1 MTKVASRLETLILHS
16 WTSEIVLPKQSIGGG
31 APRLRHLILTGV
43 ALSTFQRLL
52 SSATS
57 LISLVLEHIPSS
69 AYFSPDNLVTQIKAM
84 PFLQTLSINF
94 LSMVPRPGFGG
105 GHVYPQG
112 QVARIELPELTQL
125 IYRGVST
132 YVEALL
138 SRIWSP
144 RIEDLNVTLF
154 GHPTLDVPLTC
165 EFVHELESFQPTR
178 VRIDFA
184 ETSVHIAVSAPQSTT
199 SPDVFL
205 NASSAGGYCM
215 SLQGAS
221 QPAPLGTTCGS
232 HAQIRINETSMPDI
246 IQTSGL
252 HPFSSSSDKT
262 IAFLHSLLDTTARV
276 AHSVT
281 LHSTTAVNDSRTVSL
296 LREQSTGQHLLH
308 LSRIQVAK
316 TISAAQERRRSDTWY
331 DGPSDDS
338 STLARISTW
347 SSAVGMQ
354 AFPEAAAGT
363 LVLGGKVLVLDVA
376 LIPEP
381 TVHASY
387 AGSAE
392 GRDSPTMDA
401 FFSRLVSGVS
411 KGGDGRRLR
420 DALGYLMCLDELA
433 AHEGNGGARWF
444 SEVDVLAKELAKFT
458 QAEAAFLAQCVP
470 SLDPHLPFSTPS
482 VPWSQAKFGY
492 EILRFHILRPPP
504 LTHCYLVVLRFHSL
518 PNAIGFSYDFP
529 LPAGPDA
536 GKYGWVLG
544 FGAGIVISQSRML
557 EIARA
562 VQPQEL
568 SYPGTGPSLSFM
580 TGSWVDT
587 LMVLQL
593 NSEGALSSERY
604 TATYVS
610 PTNMHPPLR
619 LTLTAP
625 DEPGFLLERVQ
636 VYNMQE
642 AWAVL
647 EIVREQCWLNEVL
660 NGIAWMP
667 EVVVGPP
674 VGDSL
679 EAEATEE
686 ELRAL
691 LSGTYTPVSI
701 PEWSSISVVLNG
713 PAGATV
719 EVQGAMGA
727 DVQMATLEEAIGF
740 RIALDGNLGNCLG

>member
-1 MTKVASRLETLILHS
+1 MAESSAIPPT
-16 WTSEIVLPKQSIGGG
+16 
-31 APRLRHLILTGV
+31 
-43 ALSTFQRLL
+43 LL
-52 SSATS
+52 SA
-57 LISLVLEHIPSS
+57 I
-69 AYFSPDNLVTQIKAM
+69 Q
-84 PFLQTLSINF
+84 
-94 LSMVPRPGFGG
+94 
-105 GHVYPQG
+105 
-112 QVARIELPELTQL
+112 
-125 IYRGVST
+125 
-132 YVEALL
+132 
-138 SRIWSP
+138 
-144 RIEDLNVTLF
+144 
-154 GHPTLDVPLTC
+154 
-165 EFVHELESFQPTR
+165 
-178 VRIDFA
+178 
-184 ETSVHIAVSAPQSTT
+184 
-199 SPDVFL
+199 
-205 NASSAGGYCM
+205 
-215 SLQGAS
+215 
-221 QPAPLGTTCGS
+221 
-232 HAQIRINETSMPDI
+232 ETSMPDD

-262 IAFLHSLLDTTARV
+262 IAFFHSLLDTTARV

-308 LSRIQVAK
+308 LSRTQVAK

-338 STLARISTW
+338 STLARISAW

-411 KGGDGRRLR
+411 NGGDGRRLR
-420 DALGYLMCLDELA
+420 DALGYLMRLDELA

-458 QAEAAFLAQCVP
+458 QAEAAFLAQVTR
-470 SLDPHLPFSTPS
+470 SSS
-482 VPWSQAKFGY
+482 VPLDVLL
-492 EILRFHILRPPP
+492 LRGHALGLPYLHSPTLCFLVYLSPRAYLSLQRSAPATTSPQTQPPISDIPSTHLYNCLSGDHPPIGVTRATLTLVPLLALPHTPPSSTDPLLSGRPSFP
-504 LTHCYLVVLRFHSL
+504 LA

-529 LPAGPDA
+529 LPTDPDA
-536 GKYGWVLG
+536 GKYGWVPG

-580 TGSWVDT
+580 TGSWVDM
-587 LMVLQL
+587 LL

-667 EVVVGPP
+667 EIVVGPP
-674 VGDSL
+674 LGDNP

-701 PEWSSISVVLNG
+701 PVNVYVAPAAVVLTFPERPPMPGMVSISVLLNG

-727 DVQMATLEEAIGF
+727 DVQMATLEEAVRRGG
-740 RIALDGNLGNCLG
+740 ALGLPGRVWAASQTAA

>member
-1 MTKVASRLETLILHS
+1 MAESAESSAIPPT
-16 WTSEIVLPKQSIGGG
+16 
-31 APRLRHLILTGV
+31 
-43 ALSTFQRLL
+43 LL
-52 SSATS
+52 S
-57 LISLVLEHIPSS
+57 
-69 AYFSPDNLVTQIKAM
+69 AM
-84 PFLQTLSINF
+84 Q
-94 LSMVPRPGFGG
+94 
-105 GHVYPQG
+105 
-112 QVARIELPELTQL
+112 
-125 IYRGVST
+125 
-132 YVEALL
+132 
-138 SRIWSP
+138 
-144 RIEDLNVTLF
+144 
-154 GHPTLDVPLTC
+154 
-165 EFVHELESFQPTR
+165 
-178 VRIDFA
+178 
-184 ETSVHIAVSAPQSTT
+184 
-199 SPDVFL
+199 
-205 NASSAGGYCM
+205 
-215 SLQGAS
+215 
-221 QPAPLGTTCGS
+221 
-232 HAQIRINETSMPDI
+232 ETSMPDNI
-246 IQTSGL
+246 HTSGL

-308 LSRIQVAK
+308 LSRTQVAK

-338 STLARISTW
+338 STLARISAW

-420 DALGYLMCLDELA
+420 DALGYLMRLDELA
-433 AHEGNGGARWF
+433 AHEGNGGARRF

-458 QAEAAFLAQCVP
+458 QAEAAFLAQHSPPTSDIPSTHLYNCLSADHPPMGVTRATLTLVP
-470 SLDPHLPFSTPS
+470 LSALPHTPPSSPDPFPS
-482 VPWSQAKFGY
+482 G
-492 EILRFHILRPPP
+492 RPSFP
-504 LTHCYLVVLRFHSL
+504 LA

-529 LPAGPDA
+529 LPTGPDA

-544 FGAGIVISQSRML
+544 FGAGIVISRSRML

-562 VQPQEL
+562 VQPQGL

-580 TGSWVDT
+580 TGSWMDM
-587 LMVLQL
+587 L
-593 NSEGALSSERY
+593 
-604 TATYVS
+604 VS

-619 LTLTAP
+619 LTPTAP

-647 EIVREQCWLNEVL
+647 EIVQEQCWLNEVL

-667 EVVVGPP
+667 EVIVGPP
-674 VGDSL
+674 LGDNPD
-679 EAEATEE
+679 AEATEE
-686 ELRAL
+686 DLRAF

-701 PEWSSISVVLNG
+701 PVTVYVAPAAVVLTFPERPPMPGMISISALLNG

-727 DVQMATLEEAIGF
+727 DIQMATLEEAVRRGG
-740 RIALDGNLGNCLG
+740 ALGLPGRVWAAS

>member
-1 MTKVASRLETLILHS
+1 MTMAESSAIPPT
-16 WTSEIVLPKQSIGGG
+16 
-31 APRLRHLILTGV
+31 
-43 ALSTFQRLL
+43 LL
-52 SSATS
+52 SA
-57 LISLVLEHIPSS
+57 I
-69 AYFSPDNLVTQIKAM
+69 Q
-84 PFLQTLSINF
+84 
-94 LSMVPRPGFGG
+94 
-105 GHVYPQG
+105 
-112 QVARIELPELTQL
+112 
-125 IYRGVST
+125 
-132 YVEALL
+132 
-138 SRIWSP
+138 
-144 RIEDLNVTLF
+144 
-154 GHPTLDVPLTC
+154 
-165 EFVHELESFQPTR
+165 
-178 VRIDFA
+178 
-184 ETSVHIAVSAPQSTT
+184 
-199 SPDVFL
+199 
-205 NASSAGGYCM
+205 
-215 SLQGAS
+215 
-221 QPAPLGTTCGS
+221 
-232 HAQIRINETSMPDI
+232 ETSMPDD

-308 LSRIQVAK
+308 LVHLSRI
-316 TISAAQERRRSDTWY
+316 SA
-331 DGPSDDS
+331 
-338 STLARISTW
+338 W

-420 DALGYLMCLDELA
+420 DALGYVMRLDELA

-444 SEVDVLAKELAKFT
+444 SEVDALAKELAKFT
-458 QAEAAFLAQCVP
+458 QAEAAFLAQ
-470 SLDPHLPFSTPS
+470 SSS
-482 VPWSQAKFGY
+482 VPLDVLL
-492 EILRFHILRPPP
+492 LRGHALGLPYLHSPTLCFLVYLSPRAYLSLQRSAPATTSPQTQPPTSDISSTHLYNCLSGDHPPIGVTRATLTLVPLSALPHTPPSSADPLLSGRPSFP
-504 LTHCYLVVLRFHSL
+504 LA

-529 LPAGPDA
+529 LPT
-536 GKYGWVLG
+536 
-544 FGAGIVISQSRML
+544 GIVISQSRML

-580 TGSWVDT
+580 TGSWVDM
-587 LMVLQL
+587 LVL

-667 EVVVGPP
+667 EIVVGPP
-674 VGDSL
+674 LGDNP

-691 LSGTYTPVSI
+691 LSGTYTPLSI
-701 PEWSSISVVLNG
+701 PVNVYVASAAVVLTFPERPPMPGMVSISVLLNG
-713 PAGATV
+713 LAGATV

-727 DVQMATLEEAIGF
+727 DVQMATLEEAVRRGG
-740 RIALDGNLGNCLG
+740 ALGLPGRVWAASQTAA

>member
-1 MTKVASRLETLILHS
+1 MAESSAIPPT
-16 WTSEIVLPKQSIGGG
+16 
-31 APRLRHLILTGV
+31 
-43 ALSTFQRLL
+43 LL
-52 SSATS
+52 SA
-57 LISLVLEHIPSS
+57 I
-69 AYFSPDNLVTQIKAM
+69 Q
-84 PFLQTLSINF
+84 
-94 LSMVPRPGFGG
+94 
-105 GHVYPQG
+105 
-112 QVARIELPELTQL
+112 
-125 IYRGVST
+125 
-132 YVEALL
+132 
-138 SRIWSP
+138 
-144 RIEDLNVTLF
+144 
-154 GHPTLDVPLTC
+154 
-165 EFVHELESFQPTR
+165 
-178 VRIDFA
+178 
-184 ETSVHIAVSAPQSTT
+184 
-199 SPDVFL
+199 
-205 NASSAGGYCM
+205 
-215 SLQGAS
+215 
-221 QPAPLGTTCGS
+221 
-232 HAQIRINETSMPDI
+232 ETSMPDD

-308 LSRIQVAK
+308 LSRTQVAK

-338 STLARISTW
+338 STLARISAW

-420 DALGYLMCLDELA
+420 DALGYVMRLDELA

-444 SEVDVLAKELAKFT
+444 SEVDALAKELSKFT
-458 QAEAAFLAQCVP
+458 QAEATFLAQVTR
-470 SLDPHLPFSTPS
+470 SSS
-482 VPWSQAKFGY
+482 VPLDVLL
-492 EILRFHILRPPP
+492 LRGHALGLPYLHSPTLCFLVYLSPRAYLSLQRSAPAATSPQTQPPTSDIPSTHLYNCLSADHPPIGVTRATLTLVPLSALPHTPPSSADPLLSGRPSFP
-504 LTHCYLVVLRFHSL
+504 LA

-529 LPAGPDA
+529 LPTGSDA

-580 TGSWVDT
+580 TGSWVDM
-587 LMVLQL
+587 LL

-674 VGDSL
+674 VGDSPN
-679 EAEATEE
+679 AGATEE

-701 PEWSSISVVLNG
+701 PVNVYVAPAAVVLTFPERPPMPGMVSISVLLNG

-727 DVQMATLEEAIGF
+727 DVQMATLEEAVRRGG
-740 RIALDGNLGNCLG
+740 ALGLPGRVWAASQTAP

>member
-1 MTKVASRLETLILHS
+1 MAESSAIPPT
-16 WTSEIVLPKQSIGGG
+16 
-31 APRLRHLILTGV
+31 
-43 ALSTFQRLL
+43 LL
-52 SSATS
+52 SA
-57 LISLVLEHIPSS
+57 I
-69 AYFSPDNLVTQIKAM
+69 Q
-84 PFLQTLSINF
+84 
-94 LSMVPRPGFGG
+94 
-105 GHVYPQG
+105 
-112 QVARIELPELTQL
+112 
-125 IYRGVST
+125 
-132 YVEALL
+132 
-138 SRIWSP
+138 
-144 RIEDLNVTLF
+144 
-154 GHPTLDVPLTC
+154 
-165 EFVHELESFQPTR
+165 
-178 VRIDFA
+178 
-184 ETSVHIAVSAPQSTT
+184 
-199 SPDVFL
+199 
-205 NASSAGGYCM
+205 
-215 SLQGAS
+215 
-221 QPAPLGTTCGS
+221 
-232 HAQIRINETSMPDI
+232 ETSMPDN

-262 IAFLHSLLDTTARV
+262 ITFLHSLLDTTARV

-308 LSRIQVAK
+308 LSRTQVAK

-338 STLARISTW
+338 STLARISAW

-392 GRDSPTMDA
+392 GRDSLTMDA

-411 KGGDGRRLR
+411 KGGDGHRLR
-420 DALGYLMCLDELA
+420 DALGYVMRLDELA

-458 QAEAAFLAQCVP
+458 QAEAAFLAQVTR
-470 SLDPHLPFSTPS
+470 SSS
-482 VPWSQAKFGY
+482 VPLDVLL
-492 EILRFHILRPPP
+492 LRGHALSLPYLHSPTLCFLVYLSPRAYLSLQRSAPATTSPQTQPPTSDIPFTHLYNCLSGDHPPIGVTRASLTLVPLSALPHTPPSSADPLLSGRPSFP
-504 LTHCYLVVLRFHSL
+504 LA

-529 LPAGPDA
+529 LPTGPDA
-536 GKYGWVLG
+536 GKYGCVLD

-580 TGSWVDT
+580 TGR
-587 LMVLQL
+587 LRQL
-593 NSEGALSSERY
+593 SGYARALSSERY

-619 LTLTAP
+619 LTLTPP

-667 EVVVGPP
+667 EVVAGPP
-674 VGDSL
+674 PVLGDNP
-679 EAEATEE
+679 EAVATEE
-686 ELRAL
+686 DLRAL
-691 LSGTYTPVSI
+691 LSGTFAPLSI
-701 PEWSSISVVLNG
+701 PVNVYVASAAVVLTFPERPPMPGMVSISVLLNG

-719 EVQGAMGA
+719 EVQDAMGA
-727 DVQMATLEEAIGF
+727 DVQMATLEKARDAEACW
-740 RIALDGNLGNCLG
+740 DC

>member
-1 MTKVASRLETLILHS
+1 MAESSAIPPT
-16 WTSEIVLPKQSIGGG
+16 
-31 APRLRHLILTGV
+31 
-43 ALSTFQRLL
+43 LL
-52 SSATS
+52 SA
-57 LISLVLEHIPSS
+57 I
-69 AYFSPDNLVTQIKAM
+69 Q
-84 PFLQTLSINF
+84 
-94 LSMVPRPGFGG
+94 
-105 GHVYPQG
+105 
-112 QVARIELPELTQL
+112 
-125 IYRGVST
+125 
-132 YVEALL
+132 
-138 SRIWSP
+138 
-144 RIEDLNVTLF
+144 
-154 GHPTLDVPLTC
+154 
-165 EFVHELESFQPTR
+165 
-178 VRIDFA
+178 
-184 ETSVHIAVSAPQSTT
+184 
-199 SPDVFL
+199 
-205 NASSAGGYCM
+205 
-215 SLQGAS
+215 
-221 QPAPLGTTCGS
+221 
-232 HAQIRINETSMPDI
+232 ETSMPDI

-308 LSRIQVAK
+308 LSRIQVAN
-316 TISAAQERRRSDTWY
+316 TISAAQERRRSDTWRAF
-331 DGPSDDS
+331 S
-338 STLARISTW
+338 AW
-347 SSAVGMQ
+347 SFAVGMQ

-376 LIPEP
+376 LMPEP
-381 TVHASY
+381 IVHASY

-401 FFSRLVSGVS
+401 FFSR
-411 KGGDGRRLR
+411 
-420 DALGYLMCLDELA
+420 LGYLMCLDELA

-458 QAEAAFLAQCVP
+458 QAEAAFLA
-470 SLDPHLPFSTPS
+470 H
-482 VPWSQAKFGY
+482 PWSQAKIRASERAHALILNPTRLRDLRLFLSTFFY
-492 EILRFHILRPPP
+492 SVVTRWAFHIFILRHSASLFIFPLGPICLSSPPTSDIPFTHLYNCLSGDHPPIGVTRATLTLVPLSALPHPPP
-504 LTHCYLVVLRFHSL
+504 SSADPLLSGRPLFPL
-518 PNAIGFSYDFP
+518 APNAIGFSYDFP
-529 LPAGPDA
+529 LPAGP
-536 GKYGWVLG
+536 GYW
-544 FGAGIVISQSRML
+544 SRML

-587 LMVLQL
+587 LL

-604 TATYVS
+604 MATYVS

-647 EIVREQCWLNEVL
+647 EIVREQCD
-660 NGIAWMP
+660 
-667 EVVVGPP
+667 GP
-674 VGDSL
+674 

-691 LSGTYTPVSI
+691 LSGTYTPLSI
-701 PEWSSISVVLNG
+701 PVNVYVAPAAVVLTFPERPPIPGMVSISVVLNG
-713 PAGATV
+713 PAGARV

-727 DVQMATLEEAIGF
+727 DVQMATLEEAVRRGG
-740 RIALDGNLGNCLG
+740 ALGLAGRVWAASQTAP

>member
-1 MTKVASRLETLILHS
+1 MAESSAIPPT
-16 WTSEIVLPKQSIGGG
+16 
-31 APRLRHLILTGV
+31 
-43 ALSTFQRLL
+43 LL
-52 SSATS
+52 SA
-57 LISLVLEHIPSS
+57 I
-69 AYFSPDNLVTQIKAM
+69 Q
-84 PFLQTLSINF
+84 
-94 LSMVPRPGFGG
+94 
-105 GHVYPQG
+105 
-112 QVARIELPELTQL
+112 
-125 IYRGVST
+125 
-132 YVEALL
+132 
-138 SRIWSP
+138 
-144 RIEDLNVTLF
+144 
-154 GHPTLDVPLTC
+154 
-165 EFVHELESFQPTR
+165 
-178 VRIDFA
+178 
-184 ETSVHIAVSAPQSTT
+184 
-199 SPDVFL
+199 
-205 NASSAGGYCM
+205 
-215 SLQGAS
+215 
-221 QPAPLGTTCGS
+221 
-232 HAQIRINETSMPDI
+232 ETSMPDN

-308 LSRIQVAK
+308 LSRTQVAK

-338 STLARISTW
+338 STLARISAW

-420 DALGYLMCLDELA
+420 DALGYVMRLDELA

-458 QAEAAFLAQCVP
+458 QAEAAFLAQVTRSSSIP
-470 SLDPHLPFSTPS
+470 LDVLLLRGHALSLPYLHSPTLCFLVYLSPRAYLSLQRS
-482 VPWSQAKFGY
+482 VPATTSPQTQPPTSDIPTTHLYNCLSGDHPPIGVTCATLTLVPLSALPHTPPSTDPLLSG
-492 EILRFHILRPPP
+492 RPSFP
-504 LTHCYLVVLRFHSL
+504 LA

-568 SYPGTGPSLSFM
+568 SYSGTWPRLAFM
-580 TGSWVDT
+580 TGSWVDM
-587 LMVLQL
+587 LL

-667 EVVVGPP
+667 EVVAGPP
-674 VGDSL
+674 VLGDNP
-679 EAEATEE
+679 EAVATEE
-686 ELRAL
+686 DLRAL
-691 LSGTYTPVSI
+691 LSGTFAPLSI
-701 PEWSSISVVLNG
+701 PVNVYVASAAVVLTFPERPPMSGMVSISVLLNG

-727 DVQMATLEEAIGF
+727 DVQIATLEEAVRRGG
-740 RIALDGNLGNCLG
+740 ALGLLGRVRAASQTAA

>member
-1 MTKVASRLETLILHS
+1 MPL
-16 WTSEIVLPKQSIGGG
+16 GG
-31 APRLRHLILTGV
+31 P
-43 ALSTFQRLL
+43 ALLFRTRITTATQITAMAESPAIPPTLL
-52 SSATS
+52 SA
-57 LISLVLEHIPSS
+57 I
-69 AYFSPDNLVTQIKAM
+69 Q
-84 PFLQTLSINF
+84 
-94 LSMVPRPGFGG
+94 
-105 GHVYPQG
+105 
-112 QVARIELPELTQL
+112 
-125 IYRGVST
+125 
-132 YVEALL
+132 
-138 SRIWSP
+138 
-144 RIEDLNVTLF
+144 
-154 GHPTLDVPLTC
+154 
-165 EFVHELESFQPTR
+165 
-178 VRIDFA
+178 
-184 ETSVHIAVSAPQSTT
+184 
-199 SPDVFL
+199 
-205 NASSAGGYCM
+205 
-215 SLQGAS
+215 
-221 QPAPLGTTCGS
+221 
-232 HAQIRINETSMPDI
+232 ETSMPDN
-246 IQTSGL
+246 IQTSG
-252 HPFSSSSDKT
+252 DKT
-262 IAFLHSLLDTTARV
+262 VAFLHSLLNTTARV
-276 AHSVT
+276 AQSVT

-308 LSRIQVAK
+308 LVSLTSPQSRTQVAK

-338 STLARISTW
+338 STLARISAW

-420 DALGYLMCLDELA
+420 DALGYLMRLDELA

-458 QAEAAFLAQCVP
+458 QAEAACLAQVTR
-470 SLDPHLPFSTPS
+470 SQS
-482 VPWSQAKFGY
+482 VPLDVLL
-492 EILRFHILRPPP
+492 LRGHALGLPYLHSPTLCFLVYLSPRAYLSLQRSAPATTSAQTQP
-504 LTHCYLVVLRFHSL
+504 LTTDIPSTHLYNCLSGDHPPIGVTRATLTLVPLSALPHTPPSSADPLLSGRPSFPLV

-536 GKYGWVLG
+536 GKYGWVLA
-544 FGAGIVISQSRML
+544 FGAGIVISHGRCNPTSCHTQ
-557 EIARA
+557 AQGQA
-562 VQPQEL
+562 CL
-568 SYPGTGPSLSFM
+568 SGTA
-580 TGSWVDT
+580 DE
-587 LMVLQL
+587 MVFQL
-593 NSEGALSSERY
+593 NSEGALLSERY

-636 VYNMQE
+636 
-642 AWAVL
+642 
-647 EIVREQCWLNEVL
+647 IVREQCWLNEIL

-667 EVVVGPP
+667 EVVAGPP
-674 VGDSL
+674 IGDSP
-679 EAEATEE
+679 EAETTEE

-691 LSGTYTPVSI
+691 LSGTYTPLSI
-701 PEWSSISVVLNG
+701 PVNVYVAPAAVVLSFPERPPMPGMVSISVLLNG
-713 PAGATV
+713 LAGATV

-727 DVQMATLEEAIGF
+727 DVQMATLEEAVRRGG
-740 RIALDGNLGNCLG
+740 ALGLPGRVWAASQTAP

>member
-1 MTKVASRLETLILHS
+1 MAESSANPPTL
-16 WTSEIVLPKQSIGGG
+16 
-31 APRLRHLILTGV
+31 
-43 ALSTFQRLL
+43 LSTIQ
-52 SSATS
+52 
-57 LISLVLEHIPSS
+57 
-69 AYFSPDNLVTQIKAM
+69 
-84 PFLQTLSINF
+84 
-94 LSMVPRPGFGG
+94 
-105 GHVYPQG
+105 
-112 QVARIELPELTQL
+112 
-125 IYRGVST
+125 
-132 YVEALL
+132 
-138 SRIWSP
+138 
-144 RIEDLNVTLF
+144 
-154 GHPTLDVPLTC
+154 
-165 EFVHELESFQPTR
+165 
-178 VRIDFA
+178 
-184 ETSVHIAVSAPQSTT
+184 
-199 SPDVFL
+199 
-205 NASSAGGYCM
+205 
-215 SLQGAS
+215 
-221 QPAPLGTTCGS
+221 
-232 HAQIRINETSMPDI
+232 ETSMPDN

-281 LHSTTAVNDSRTVSL
+281 LHSTTVVNDSRTVSL

-308 LSRIQVAK
+308 LVHLCNAPVTIQVSLTSPQSRIQVAK

-338 STLARISTW
+338 STLARISAW

-458 QAEAAFLAQCVP
+458 QAEAAFLAQVTRSSPVP
-470 SLDPHLPFSTPS
+470 LDVLLLRGHALGLPYLHSPTLCFLVYLSPRAYLSLQRSAPATTSPQAQPPTSDIPFTHLYNCLSEDHPPIGVTRATLTLVPLSALPHTPPSSADPLLSGRPS
-482 VPWSQAKFGY
+482 F
-492 EILRFHILRPPP
+492 P
-504 LTHCYLVVLRFHSL
+504 LA

-544 FGAGIVISQSRML
+544 FGAGMVISQSRML
-557 EIARA
+557 EIARV

-580 TGSWVDT
+580 TGSWVDM
-587 LMVLQL
+587 LL

-604 TATYVS
+604 TATYAS

-642 AWAVL
+642 TWAVL
-647 EIVREQCWLNEVL
+647 EIVRDQCWLNEVL

-667 EVVVGPP
+667 EVVAGP
-674 VGDSL
+674 VLGDSPKG
-679 EAEATEE
+679 EATEE

-691 LSGTYTPVSI
+691 LSGTYTPLSI
-701 PEWSSISVVLNG
+701 PVNVYVAPAAVVLTFPERPPMPGMVSISVVLNG
-713 PAGATV
+713 PAGARV

-727 DVQMATLEEAIGF
+727 DVQMATLEEAVRRGG
-740 RIALDGNLGNCLG
+740 ALGLPGRVWAASQTAP

>member
-1 MTKVASRLETLILHS
+1 MGTRTRAAGRHC
-16 WTSEIVLPKQSIGGG
+16 SIP
-31 APRLRHLILTGV
+31 AT
-43 ALSTFQRLL
+43 LL
-52 SSATS
+52 SA
-57 LISLVLEHIPSS
+57 I
-69 AYFSPDNLVTQIKAM
+69 Q
-84 PFLQTLSINF
+84 
-94 LSMVPRPGFGG
+94 
-105 GHVYPQG
+105 
-112 QVARIELPELTQL
+112 
-125 IYRGVST
+125 
-132 YVEALL
+132 
-138 SRIWSP
+138 
-144 RIEDLNVTLF
+144 
-154 GHPTLDVPLTC
+154 
-165 EFVHELESFQPTR
+165 
-178 VRIDFA
+178 
-184 ETSVHIAVSAPQSTT
+184 
-199 SPDVFL
+199 
-205 NASSAGGYCM
+205 
-215 SLQGAS
+215 
-221 QPAPLGTTCGS
+221 
-232 HAQIRINETSMPDI
+232 ETSMPDN

-252 HPFSSSSDKT
+252 HPFSSSTDKT

-308 LSRIQVAK
+308 LSRTQVAK

-338 STLARISTW
+338 STLARISAW

-420 DALGYLMCLDELA
+420 DALGYLMRLDELA
-433 AHEGNGGARWF
+433 AHESNGGARWF
-444 SEVDVLAKELAKFT
+444 SEVDALAKELAKFT
-458 QAEAAFLAQCVP
+458 QAEAAFLAQVTR
-470 SLDPHLPFSTPS
+470 SSS
-482 VPWSQAKFGY
+482 VPLDVLL
-492 EILRFHILRPPP
+492 LRGHALSLPYLHSPTLCFLVYLSPRAYLSLQRSAPATTSPQTQPPTSDIPSTHLYNCLSGDNPPIGVTRATLTLVPLSALPHTPPSSAGPLLSSRPSFP
-504 LTHCYLVVLRFHSL
+504 LA

-568 SYPGTGPSLSFM
+568 SYAGTGPSLSFM
-580 TGSWVDT
+580 TGSWVDM
-587 LMVLQL
+587 LL

-619 LTLTAP
+619 LTLTPP

-667 EVVVGPP
+667 EVVAGPP
-674 VGDSL
+674 VLGDNPD
-679 EAEATEE
+679 AEATEE

-691 LSGTYTPVSI
+691 LSGTYSPLSIPVNVYVAPAAVVLTFPERPPMPGMVSI
-701 PEWSSISVVLNG
+701 TVLLNG

-727 DVQMATLEEAIGF
+727 DVQMVTLEEAVRRGG
-740 RIALDGNLGNCLG
+740 ALGLPGRVWAASHTAP

>member
-1 MTKVASRLETLILHS
+1 MAESSAIPPT
-16 WTSEIVLPKQSIGGG
+16 
-31 APRLRHLILTGV
+31 
-43 ALSTFQRLL
+43 LL
-52 SSATS
+52 SAIQETS
-57 LISLVLEHIPSS
+57 I
-69 AYFSPDNLVTQIKAM
+69 PDN
-84 PFLQTLSINF
+84 
-94 LSMVPRPGFGG
+94 
-105 GHVYPQG
+105 
-112 QVARIELPELTQL
+112 
-125 IYRGVST
+125 
-132 YVEALL
+132 
-138 SRIWSP
+138 
-144 RIEDLNVTLF
+144 
-154 GHPTLDVPLTC
+154 
-165 EFVHELESFQPTR
+165 
-178 VRIDFA
+178 
-184 ETSVHIAVSAPQSTT
+184 
-199 SPDVFL
+199 
-205 NASSAGGYCM
+205 
-215 SLQGAS
+215 
-221 QPAPLGTTCGS
+221 
-232 HAQIRINETSMPDI
+232 

-252 HPFSSSSDKT
+252 HLFSSSSDKT
-262 IAFLHSLLDTTARV
+262 MAFLHSLLDTTARI

-308 LSRIQVAK
+308 LSRTQVAK

-338 STLARISTW
+338 STLARISAW

-444 SEVDVLAKELAKFT
+444 SEVDVLAKELARFT
-458 QAEAAFLAQCVP
+458 QAEATFLAQVTR
-470 SLDPHLPFSTPS
+470 SSS
-482 VPWSQAKFGY
+482 VPLDVLLLRGHALGLPYLHSPTLCFLVYLSPRAYLSLQRSAPATTSSQTQPTTCDIPSTHLYNCLSEDHPPIGVTRAT
-492 EILRFHILRPPP
+492 LTLVPLSALPPP
-504 LTHCYLVVLRFHSL
+504 PSSADPLLSGRPSFPLA

-529 LPAGPDA
+529 LPTGPDA

-544 FGAGIVISQSRML
+544 FGAGIVVSQSRML

-562 VQPQEL
+562 VQPHEL
-568 SYPGTGPSLSFM
+568 SYPGTGPGLSFM
-580 TGSWVDT
+580 TGSWVDM
-587 LMVLQL
+587 LL
-593 NSEGALSSERY
+593 NSEGTLSSERY

-667 EVVVGPP
+667 ELVVGPP
-674 VGDSL
+674 VCDGP

-691 LSGTYTPVSI
+691 LSGTYTPLSI
-701 PEWSSISVVLNG
+701 PVNVYVAPAAVVLTFPERPPMPGMVSISVVLNG

-727 DVQMATLEEAIGF
+727 DVEMSTLEEAVRRGG
-740 RIALDGNLGNCLG
+740 ALGLPGRVWAVSPTAA

>member
-1 MTKVASRLETLILHS
+1 
-16 WTSEIVLPKQSIGGG
+16 
-31 APRLRHLILTGV
+31 
-43 ALSTFQRLL
+43 
-52 SSATS
+52 
-57 LISLVLEHIPSS
+57 
-69 AYFSPDNLVTQIKAM
+69 
-84 PFLQTLSINF
+84 
-94 LSMVPRPGFGG
+94 
-105 GHVYPQG
+105 
-112 QVARIELPELTQL
+112 
-125 IYRGVST
+125 
-132 YVEALL
+132 
-138 SRIWSP
+138 
-144 RIEDLNVTLF
+144 
-154 GHPTLDVPLTC
+154 
-165 EFVHELESFQPTR
+165 
-178 VRIDFA
+178 
-184 ETSVHIAVSAPQSTT
+184 
-199 SPDVFL
+199 
-205 NASSAGGYCM
+205 
-215 SLQGAS
+215 
-221 QPAPLGTTCGS
+221 
-232 HAQIRINETSMPDI
+232 MPDI

-252 HPFSSSSDKT
+252 HSFSSSSDKT
-262 IAFLHSLLDTTARV
+262 IAFLHSLLDITARV

-281 LHSTTAVNDSRTVSL
+281 LHSTTAVSDSRTVSL

-338 STLARISTW
+338 STLARISAW

-420 DALGYLMCLDELA
+420 DALGYLMRLDELA

-444 SEVDVLAKELAKFT
+444 SEVDALAKELAKFT
-458 QAEAAFLAQCVP
+458 QAEAAFLA
-470 SLDPHLPFSTPS
+470 H
-482 VPWSQAKFGY
+482 PWSQAKIRASERAHALMLNPTG
-492 EILRFHILRPPP
+492 LRDLRLFLSTFFYSVRSSDYIPTDTAPYIRYPIHPP
-504 LTHCYLVVLRFHSL
+504 LYCLSEDHPPIGVTRATLTLVPLSALPHTPPCSADPLLSGRPSFPL
-518 PNAIGFSYDFP
+518 APNAIGFSYDFP

-557 EIARA
+557 EIARV

-587 LMVLQL
+587 LL

-674 VGDSL
+674 VGDNPD
-679 EAEATEE
+679 AEATEE

-691 LSGTYTPVSI
+691 LSGTYTPLSI
-701 PEWSSISVVLNG
+701 PVNVYVDFPRAAAHARN
-713 PAGATV
+713 GATV

-727 DVQMATLEEAIGF
+727 DVQMATLEEAVRRGG
-740 RIALDGNLGNCLG
+740 ALGLPGRVWAASQTAP

>member
-1 MTKVASRLETLILHS
+1 M
-16 WTSEIVLPKQSIGGG
+16 
-31 APRLRHLILTGV
+31 
-43 ALSTFQRLL
+43 
-52 SSATS
+52 
-57 LISLVLEHIPSS
+57 
-69 AYFSPDNLVTQIKAM
+69 PDNI
-84 PFLQTLSINF
+84 
-94 LSMVPRPGFGG
+94 
-105 GHVYPQG
+105 
-112 QVARIELPELTQL
+112 
-125 IYRGVST
+125 
-132 YVEALL
+132 
-138 SRIWSP
+138 
-144 RIEDLNVTLF
+144 
-154 GHPTLDVPLTC
+154 
-165 EFVHELESFQPTR
+165 
-178 VRIDFA
+178 
-184 ETSVHIAVSAPQSTT
+184 HI
-199 SPDVFL
+199 
-205 NASSAGGYCM
+205 
-215 SLQGAS
+215 
-221 QPAPLGTTCGS
+221 
-232 HAQIRINETSMPDI
+232 
-246 IQTSGL
+246 SGL

-262 IAFLHSLLDTTARV
+262 VSFLHSLLDTTARV

-308 LSRIQVAK
+308 LSRTQVAR
-316 TISAAQERRRSDTWY
+316 TIGAAQERRRSDTWY
-331 DGPSDDS
+331 DGPSDGS
-338 STLARISTW
+338 SALARISAW

-420 DALGYLMCLDELA
+420 DALGYLMRLDELA

-444 SEVDVLAKELAKFT
+444 SEVDALSKELTKFT
-458 QAEAAFLAQCVP
+458 QAEAAFLAQVTGY
-470 SLDPHLPFSTPS
+470 SS
-482 VPWSQAKFGY
+482 VPLDVLL
-492 EILRFHILRPPP
+492 LRGHALGLPYLHSPTLCFLVYLSPRAYLSLQRSALATTPTQPPTFDISSTHLYNCLSEDHPPTGVTRATLTLVPLSALPHAPPSSADPLLSGRPSFP
-504 LTHCYLVVLRFHSL
+504 LA

-536 GKYGWVLG
+536 GKYGWVLA
-544 FGAGIVISQSRML
+544 FGAGIVMSQSRML
-557 EIARA
+557 DIARV
-562 VQPQEL
+562 VQPHEQL
-568 SYPGTGPSLSFM
+568 SYTGTGPGLSFV
-580 TGSWVDT
+580 TGSWVDM
-587 LMVLQL
+587 LL

-625 DEPGFLLERVQ
+625 DEPAFLLERVQ

-642 AWAVL
+642 VWAVL
-647 EIVREQCWLNEVL
+647 EIVREQCWLNEIL
-660 NGIAWMP
+660 NAIAWMP
-667 EVVVGPP
+667 EVVAGPP
-674 VGDSL
+674 IGENP
-679 EAEATEE
+679 EAGATEE

-691 LSGTYTPVSI
+691 LSGTYTPLSI
-701 PEWSSISVVLNG
+701 PVNVYVVAPAAVVLTFPERPPMPGMVSISVLLNG

-727 DVQMATLEEAIGF
+727 DVQMSTLEEAVRRGG
-740 RIALDGNLGNCLG
+740 ALALPGRVWAASQTAP